1 MDNVMEKIKVVQV
14 RSAIDC
20 SKRQKNTLKALGLKK
35 INQVVVH
42 NVSPQIMGMVD
53 KVKHLITVE
62 EA

>member
-1 MDNVMEKIKVVQV
+1 MEKIKIVQV
-14 RSAIDC
+14 KSAIDR
-20 SKRQKNTLKALGLKK
+20 SKRQKSTLKALGLKK

-53 KVKHLITVE
+53 KVRHLVRVE

>member
-1 MDNVMEKIKVVQV
+1 MEKIKVVQV

-20 SKRQKNTLKALGLKK
+20 SKRQKGTLKALGLKK
-35 INQVVVH
+35 INHVVVH

-53 KVKHLITVE
+53 KVKHLVKIE